1 MSKQTNPVENFI
13 VRYNFVIII
22 VISAIVL
29 GASIYLS
36 YTTFINSSSSD
47 ETSAQSTIPTTF
59 DPVTS
64 ERIDNLSTSDATNND
79 PKQPEGRINPFSE

>member
-13 VRYNFVIII
+13 VRYNFVIIT

-47 ETSAQSTIPTTF
+47 EASAKSAIPTTF

-64 ERIDNLSTSDATNND
+64 ERIDSLTTSEEAEQG
-79 PKQPEGRINPFSE
+79 PKLPEGRINPFSE

>member
-13 VRYNFVIII
+13 VRYNFVIIT

-36 YTTFINSSSSD
+36 YTTFISSSSSD
-47 ETSAQSTIPTTF
+47 DASVQSTIPTTF
-59 DPVTS
+59 DPATS
-64 ERIDNLSTSDATNND
+64 KRIDSLNTSDTIGKD
-79 PKQPEGRINPFSE
+79 PMQPEGRINPFSE